1 MSPSKPAM
9 PTELPF
15 FQIDAFA
22 ERAFQGNPAAVM
34 PLDAWLDDATLQAIA
49 LENNLSE
56 TAFIIPS
63 GAPDAD
69 YELRWFTPAIEAE
82 MCGHATLASG
92 HYVLSRDPS
101 LARVR
106 FRTRQVGVLEVG
118 RDGDRLRLDLPVWR
132 SMSIDGAAL
141 AAAFG
146 AAPEAVYR
154 TTGSAQPNLMAVY
167 RDAGAV
173 RRLSPDFRAV
183 TALGCDLAIATAP
196 GDDGFD
202 VVSRVFAPAAGIDED
217 PVTGSAHAILV
228 PYWAERLGRDRVSA
242 FQASKRGGVLD
253 CTLAGDRV
261 LLRGGCVTVIEGIFR
276 L

>member
-1 MSPSKPAM
+1 M

-63 GAPDAD
+63 EAGDAD
-69 YELRWFTPAIEAE
+69 YDLRWFTPATEVE

-92 HYVLSRDPS
+92 HYVLSREPELD
-101 LARVR
+101 RVR
-106 FRTRQVGVLEVG
+106 FRTRHVGILEVG
-118 RDGDRLRLDLPVWR
+118 RDGDRLLLDLPVWR
-132 SMSIDGAAL
+132 SAPVDGAAV

-146 AAPEAVYR
+146 ATPETVHR
-154 TTGSAQPNLMAVY
+154 TTDAAEPSLMAIY
-167 RDAGAV
+167 ADAATV
-173 RRLSPDFRAV
+173 RGLTPDFRAV
-183 TALGCDLAIATAP
+183 AALDGLMMLATAP
-196 GDDGFD
+196 GDDGYDF
-202 VVSRVFAPAAGIDED
+202 VSRVFVPAGGIDED

-228 PYWAERLGRDRVSA
+228 PYWAGRLGRDRLSA
-242 FQASKRGGVLD
+242 FQASKRGGALD
-253 CTLAGDRV
+253 CTLAGERV
-261 LLRGGCVTVIEGIFR
+261 LLRGRCVTVIEGTFR
-276 L
+276 F

>member
-1 MSPSKPAM
+1 MSTSPPAM

-15 FQIDAFA
+15 YQIDAFA

-63 GAPDAD
+63 EAADAD
-69 YELRWFTPAIEAE
+69 YDLRWFTPATEVE

-92 HYVLSRDPS
+92 HHVLSREPS
-101 LARVR
+101 RSRVR
-106 FRTRQVGVLEVG
+106 FRTRHVGILEVG
-118 RDGDRLRLDLPVWR
+118 RDGDRLVLDLPVWR
-132 SMSIDGAAL
+132 SAPIDGGAV

-146 AAPEAVYR
+146 APPESVHR
-154 TTGSAQPNLMAVY
+154 TTGAAEPTLMAVY
-167 RDAGAV
+167 ADAKTV
-173 RRLSPDFRAV
+173 RGLTPDFRAV
-183 TALGCDLAIATAP
+183 AALDGLMVMATAP
-196 GDDGFD
+196 GDDGYDF
-202 VVSRVFAPAAGIDED
+202 VSRVFVPAGGIDED
-217 PVTGSAHAILV
+217 PVTGSAHAVLV
-228 PYWAERLGRDRVSA
+228 PYWAKRLGRDRLSA

-253 CTLAGDRV
+253 CALAGDRV
-261 LLRGGCVTVIEGIFR
+261 LLRGGCVTVIEGTFR